1 MGLPFEYRKATSQN
15 PKLILIYGPPKIG
28 KTPAVL
34 KLDSIINNN
43 KLLLL
48 DLEKRAHF
56 FDGPWVEVDD
66 LNHLA
71 KIGSEIVKA
80 GKPYK
85 YICVD
90 TTTRLN
96 EWTDEY
102 AKLMYLK
109 SSVCKKE
116 YKQNPNALES
126 VLNLPDGA
134 GYYWAR
140 LAYGRWLEDIR
151 SLADTTIL
159 LCHVKDKFL
168 VDNNGNT
175 VTSIDVNL
183 TGKLKEITCSRAD
196 AIGYLY
202 RVTISAKEGRA
213 ISQMKLNFNAGI
225 DIVCGSTSAHLRGAD
240 FDFYPEKNPEDWRKI
255 FVDE

>member
-15 PKLILIYGPPKIG
+15 PKLLLIYGPPKIG

-34 KLDSIINNN
+34 KLDSVINNGR
-43 KLLLL
+43 LLHL

-56 FDGPWVEVDD
+56 FDGPWVEVNNLDQ
-66 LNHLA
+66 LA
-71 KIGSEIVKA
+71 QIGAEVIKA
-80 GKPYK
+80 NKPYK

-90 TTTRLN
+90 TTTKLN
-96 EWTDEY
+96 EWTDDY

-109 SSVCKKE
+109 SNVCKRE
-116 YKQNPNALES
+116 YKNNPSLLES

-134 GYYWAR
+134 GYFWAR
-140 LAYGRWLEDIR
+140 QAYGRWLEDIR
-151 SLADTTIL
+151 SLAEVTIL

-175 VTSIDVNL
+175 VSSIDVNL

-202 RVTISAKEGRA
+202 RITVSANEGKPV
-213 ISQMKLNFNAGI
+213 SQMRINFNAGA
-225 DIVCGSTSAHLRGAD
+225 DIVCGSTSAHLRGMD
-240 FDFYPEKNPEDWRKI
+240 FEFDPEKDPEVWKKI
-255 FVDE
+255 FIDE